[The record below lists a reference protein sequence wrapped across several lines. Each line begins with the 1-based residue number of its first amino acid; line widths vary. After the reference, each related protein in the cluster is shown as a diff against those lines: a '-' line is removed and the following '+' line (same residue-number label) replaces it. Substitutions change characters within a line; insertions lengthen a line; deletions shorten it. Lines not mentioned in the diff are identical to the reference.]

1 MRDRCEAR
9 SMAEGVH
16 HDDRNRE
23 AGPKKKGEKQKYRYC
38 CTSPLSS
45 DIKSPLYFDLMVGI
59 RALTD
64 ALYMPQTT
72 QQY

>member
-1 MRDRCEAR
+1 
-9 SMAEGVH
+9 MAEGGN

-23 AGPKKKGEKQKYRYC
+23 AETKKKKKGEKKYRYC